1 MNSNAAAR
9 KRRAPQE
16 VQTPSFLQQ
25 QNRQMTPPNAGQIS
39 GTGAPSAGAS
49 PTALTLPQ
57 VINVIDRR
65 IIALETFVKETKEN
79 SVSSNTNFNSNNGE
93 NDLDTETINSILQ
106 EFSSRFDI
114 LAEEIGNLKDTVLKL
129 QTYTM
134 DVNKMLVNERI
145 NILSDIDN
153 NKDTKFTKQSNN
165 ITLDEMSFSTFEL
178 ADEITGVNVNT

>member
-16 VQTPSFLQQ
+16 VQQPSSLQQ
-25 QNRQMTPPNAGQIS
+25 QNRQMTP
-39 GTGAPSAGAS
+39 GTGAGPGASAGAS

-79 SVSSNTNFNSNNGE
+79 TVSRNTNSESNNGE
-93 NDLDTETINSILQ
+93 NDLDTESINNILQ

-134 DVNKMLVNERI
+134 DVNKMLVDERI
-145 NILSDIDN
+145 HILSDIDN
-153 NKDTKFTKQSNN
+153 DKDAKLTKQSNN
-165 ITLDEMSFSTFEL
+165 IKLEEMSFSTFEL